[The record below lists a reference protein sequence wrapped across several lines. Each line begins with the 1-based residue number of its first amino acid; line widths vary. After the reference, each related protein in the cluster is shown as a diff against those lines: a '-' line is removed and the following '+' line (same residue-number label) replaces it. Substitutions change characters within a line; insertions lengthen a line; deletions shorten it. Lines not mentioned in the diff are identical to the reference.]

1 MARPERPCRLTTGLA
16 LVLAVAGLSL
26 AAPAAFAQDTP
37 RLSDGD
43 LKALIENL
51 DHARDR
57 FEDALDGEFKHSIAR
72 GPRGEV
78 QVNQYLDDLQENVD
92 RLKGR
97 YNSGYAASAEVRTVL
112 QQGTDIR
119 RYMQGQ
125 PDSMKGKSEW
135 DRLAGSLGT
144 LAHAYATTFP
154 LPPDASV
161 RRINDR
167 EAAATADAARKA
179 VDAFKKAAGNDPA
192 LPKQQRQVL
201 KDRADALANACKD
214 VRSRLDDHKPG
225 TAEAR
230 QMFDAFEQVSQ
241 SASSASAATLSALG
255 PVRASMETLRQAF
268 GLASPPPMP

>member
-1 MARPERPCRLTTGLA
+1 MTRGERLRCLTSGF
-16 LVLAVAGLSL
+16 AVMLGVVGLSL
-26 AAPAAFAQDTP
+26 AAPAARAQDTP
-37 RLSDGD
+37 RLSDAD
-43 LKALIENL
+43 LKALIENV

-57 FEDALDGEFKHSIAR
+57 FEDALDGDFKHSTVR

-78 QVNQYLDDLQENVD
+78 QVNQYLDDLQENVN
-92 RLKGR
+92 RLKDR
-97 YNSGYAASAEVRTVL
+97 YNSGYAASAEARTVL
-112 QQGTDIR
+112 QQGTDIH

-135 DRLAGSLGT
+135 DRLAGNLGT

-161 RRINDR
+161 RRINDK
-167 EAAATADAARKA
+167 EAAETADAAVKA

-192 LPKQQRQVL
+192 LPKEQRQTL
-201 KDRADALANACKD
+201 KDRADTLAKACKD
-214 VRSRLDDHKPG
+214 VRSRLKDHKPG

-241 SASSASAATLSALG
+241 SASSASSSTLSALG

-268 GLASPPPMP
+268 GLAPPPPMR